1 LIRELVVCT
10 AVVFASCAAHVASAI
25 QIDGAP
31 FAASTCRS
39 GQANGFSG
47 VELADQ
53 TGRRLRLAHNLNG
66 TLAAVYFPPGRQ
78 VGVDLG
84 GCFTMTTKAGVG
96 VINGV
101 RNIEGGAVLEC
112 RTETLHV
119 SGSVQF
125 ENCH

>member
-1 LIRELVVCT
+1 MKELAIC
-10 AVVFASCAAHVASAI
+10 AALVFASCTAHVTSAI

-31 FAASTCRS
+31 FPASTCRS

-53 TGRRLRLAHNLNG
+53 NGRRLRLAQNLNG
-66 TLAAVYFPPGRQ
+66 TLAAVYFPAGSQ

-84 GCFTMTTKAGVG
+84 TCFTMNTQTGVG
-96 VINGV
+96 VVNGV
-101 RNIEGGAVLEC
+101 QNIEGGAILAC
-112 RTETLHV
+112 RTETHQV